1 MGKSYQ
7 CIQSYGPSF
16 MTKFCSALY
25 LENLFR
31 NIFAKLNLRGGVSC
45 MPAALLFLVYDI
57 IEFAGRILNV
67 PQCYIRATNFHKDNL
82 WVLLLLRSQ
91 NLSYW
96 NLNLFLDYFVIFNSG
111 LGHSA
116 ILKQTLILGIRN

>member
-1 MGKSYQ
+1 MSKEYCGIFWKDNGLSRIFQ
-7 CIQSYGPSF
+7 NI
-16 MTKFCSALY
+16 KFLV
-25 LENLFR
+25 N
-31 NIFAKLNLRGGVSC
+31 N
-45 MPAALLFLVYDI
+45 LLFLVYDI

-96 NLNLFLDYFVIFNSG
+96 NLNLFLDYFVIFDSG

>member
-1 MGKSYQ
+1 MEFSGRIMASLEYSRTLNFGKQ
-7 CIQSYGPSF
+7 LVI
-16 MTKFCSALY
+16 
-25 LENLFR
+25 FR
-31 NIFAKLNLRGGVSC
+31 
-45 MPAALLFLVYDI
+45 YHDI

-67 PQCYIRATNFHKDNL
+67 PQCYIRATNFRKNNL

-96 NLNLFLDYFVIFNSG
+96 NLNLFLDYFVIFDSG

-116 ILKQTLILGIRN
+116 ILKQTIILGIRN

>member
-45 MPAALLFLVYDI
+45 MPAALLFVY
-57 IEFAGRILNV
+57 EVAVYSNPL
-67 PQCYIRATNFHKDNL
+67 Y
-82 WVLLLLRSQ
+82 
-91 NLSYW
+91 
-96 NLNLFLDYFVIFNSG
+96 NSC
-111 LGHSA
+111 
-116 ILKQTLILGIRN
+116 QPCP